1 MLETASIPPSALDI
15 TNIFCDDWLTSVLSN
30 ASDVTDMLITGT
42 GGVGITKGLAAPD
55 NVIIIGLRDAS
66 LDTAMLADFKPA
78 DVGANVTVMTW
89 LALGET
95 TAVVCETMNSAA
107 SDPLTAMPVTDNA
120 ASPVFVMANVFV
132 EVLPTTVESIVRD
145 VGEMLIAGAGGGGA
159 VLPTPLSVTAV
170 GLPVALCV
178 MDNAADLVPTD
189 VGEKVTTNT

>member
-1 MLETASIPPSALDI
+1 
-15 TNIFCDDWLTSVLSN
+15 
-30 ASDVTDMLITGT
+30 
-42 GGVGITKGLAAPD
+42 
-55 NVIIIGLRDAS
+55 
-66 LDTAMLADFKPA
+66 
-78 DVGANVTVMTW
+78 
-89 LALGET
+89 
-95 TAVVCETMNSAA
+95 MNSAA
-107 SDPLTAMPVTDNA
+107 SDPLTAIPVTDNA